1 MILGKVT
8 GNLVSTHKHEVLK
21 GLKFL
26 FVQQLDENLN
36 PVGEEVLAVD
46 GVGAGI
52 GDVVILISE
61 GGSARQILFD
71 DKLDYSP
78 VEIVVAGIVDS
89 IKTKDDYKFIK

>member
-8 GNLVSTHKHEVLK
+8 GNLVSTHKHEILK

-26 FVQQLDENLN
+26 FVQQLDEELN

-52 GDVVILISE
+52 GDIVVLISE
-61 GGSARQILFD
+61 GGSSRQIIFGD
-71 DKLDYSP
+71 DVKYSP
-78 VEIVVAGIVDS
+78 VEITIAGIVDS
-89 IKTKDDYKFIK
+89 VMTKDGYKFIK